1 MNKGL
6 TFGERL
12 GDLRDRK
19 GLTLQEVEDATGIS
33 RSALGRYENDK
44 SADVSVYNLKKLAKF
59 YGVSGDYLLEL
70 SEQPEHTD
78 TPIEDLHIDNDMIDI
93 LKSGR
98 VNNRLLSEIV
108 TSSHFVRFMLDAE
121 AFVDRLMSYVV
132 SLLNDYYKKGR
143 KELYEK
149 GGGKIPE
156 DAFTRSLDLFPM
168 DDNKYMRD
176 ILHDD
181 LDMIMDEIQ
190 EKHRE
195 DPTTMND
202 DELKKL
208 MEEAVEKAKEAAEDE
223 KYGQWAQTAA
233 MFCAPLGIRFHNL
246 TDHQKHELI
255 EIFKTS
261 RMLYPGMS
269 QRGRKSKTI
278 KKMAKK
284 RIGEEI

>member
-1 MNKGL
+1 
-6 TFGERL
+6 
-12 GDLRDRK
+12 
-19 GLTLQEVEDATGIS
+19 
-33 RSALGRYENDK
+33 
-44 SADVSVYNLKKLAKF
+44 
-59 YGVSGDYLLEL
+59 
-70 SEQPEHTD
+70 
-78 TPIEDLHIDNDMIDI
+78 
-93 LKSGR
+93 
-98 VNNRLLSEIV
+98 
-108 TSSHFVRFMLDAE
+108 
-121 AFVDRLMSYVV
+121 MSYVV

-190 EKHRE
+190 ERHRE

-208 MEEAVEKAKEAAEDE
+208 MEEAVDKAKEAAEDE

-233 MFCAPLGIRFHNL
+233 MLCASIGIRFHNL
-246 TDHQKHELI
+246 TDHQRHELI

-261 RMLYPGMS
+261 RILYPGMS
-269 QRGRKSKTI
+269 QCILHQPAYLFAEQNDREAVFVGREAEQNGQVLSIT
-278 KKMAKK
+278 
-284 RIGEEI
+284 